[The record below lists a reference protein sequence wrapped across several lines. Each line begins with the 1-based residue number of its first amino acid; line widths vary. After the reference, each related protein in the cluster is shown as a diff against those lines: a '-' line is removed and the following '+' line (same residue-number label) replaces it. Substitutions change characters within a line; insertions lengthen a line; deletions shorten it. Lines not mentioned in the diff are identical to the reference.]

1 MRKRQ
6 RLVLFAEPW
15 RSHLKGSLNREDAMM
30 MTASGRPVLMALAG
44 AATLGLGAVA
54 MAGQVQHIR
63 GTIQSVH
70 GHTLTIESYSGGKT
84 TKVTLNSGTKY
95 AWLVRSSL
103 SKIKPGDFIGTAAL
117 GPKTKMSAQ
126 EVVIFPKSMRGT
138 GEGHYPWQMPAA
150 VAQHDAKA
158 GGAGNGGA
166 SNGGPPVK
174 GTMTNGTIVQTGQS
188 SSGGPPV
195 QGTMTNGNVASTGS
209 GSGSG
214 SGGSRTLTISYNN
227 GHKVEVTVPRGAPV
241 VRFQPASKSVV
252 KHGRKAFIVAGTGA
266 DHTAEFVAVGKNGLM
281 PPM

>member
-1 MRKRQ
+1 MRKGQ
-6 RLVLFAEPW
+6 RLVLFAGLW
-15 RSHLKGSLNREDAMM
+15 RSHVKRTLKREDAMM
-30 MTASGRPVLMALAG
+30 TTASGRPVLMALAG

-95 AWLVRSSL
+95 AWLVPSSL

-117 GPKTKMSAQ
+117 GPKTKMTAQ
-126 EVVIFPKSMRGT
+126 EVVIFPKSMRGA

-188 SSGGPPV
+188 SGGAPPV
-195 QGTMTNGNVASTGS
+195 KGSMTNGNVASTGS
-209 GSGSG
+209 
-214 SGGSRTLTISYNN
+214 SGGGKTLTISYNN
-227 GHKVEVTVPRGAPV
+227 GHKVQVTVPKGAPV

-266 DHTAEFVAVGKNGLM
+266 GHTAEFVAVGKNGLM